1 MYVQDIVNGKQKYIL
16 AGITSY
22 GEGCAN
28 VESPGIY
35 TRVSAY
41 LDWIKKNK

>member
-1 MYVQDIVNGKQKYIL
+1 LDTINGKQKYVL

-22 GEGCAN
+22 GDGCGDR
-28 VESPGIY
+28 ESPGIY

-41 LDWIKKNK
+41 LDWIKKNKD